1 MTFSDIYMEIFR
13 KSHIWVATT
22 QICGNINPNTPL
34 PTVTEFTEKNDIIR
48 YCYRLSTI
56 WKNIGRCESA

>member
-13 KSHIWVATT
+13 KKSYLGNGPLLMAT

-34 PTVTEFTEKNDIIR
+34 PTVTEFTEKNDIIG
-48 YCYRLSTI
+48 YC
-56 WKNIGRCESA
+56 N